1 MNGIPLSR
9 SAKVCWVSS
18 FEINSNILRQL
29 FTFKFLPYFLS
40 LQKIFST
47 LPDEELLLDGAG
59 TVSDSEF
66 EFDIGPVPMPSER
79 CSRLALRTVFEYSAQ
94 SMKKKIMACD

>member
-18 FEINSNILRQL
+18 FAKNSNTLRQL
-29 FTFKFLPYFLS
+29 VTFKFLPYLAPLHTIS
-40 LQKIFST
+40 ST
-47 LPDEELLLDGAG
+47 LLDEELLLDGAG
-59 TVSDSEF
+59 TVSDSGF

-79 CSRLALRTVFEYSAQ
+79 CGRLALRTIFEYSAQ
-94 SMKKKIMACD
+94 SMRKKIMACN